1 MTKQKMTMKAS
12 WKHATLLAELQME
25 LTDLKKT
32 KCRGDPSL
40 IVRKKLTVRHNDN
53 SCMMALEV

>member
-25 LTDLKKT
+25 LTDLKKQNVEEM
-32 KCRGDPSL
+32 P
-40 IVRKKLTVRHNDN
+40 
-53 SCMMALEV
+53 AL